1 MGPTPTVASA
11 PPPRADTD
19 RRFAVR
25 LLLAVLAFA
34 AAAVPFGVLLL
45 LVEAHWG
52 PLRRLDQGAAADL
65 HSAVLAHPAWTD
77 LLRVASDELWGP
89 WTMRLL
95 VAVAVGWLAARGA
108 WRLALWAALTET
120 ASGLVGLLVKDVVA
134 RTRPALPE
142 PVAHAAGFSFPSGHA
157 MTAMTSC
164 AVLLLVLL
172 PVVPRRWRPL
182 AWLAA
187 IVPVFGVGLTRVA
200 LGVHWVSDVLGG
212 WLLGLALVAATA
224 WAFDAWRLDAG
235 RGVAP
240 VTEGLEPEL
249 SRPGPPEPP
258 PVRPRRAP
266 DPRP

>member
-1 MGPTPTVASA
+1 MGPTPTTL
-11 PPPRADTD
+11 PPPTRAGTD
-19 RRFAVR
+19 RRFATR

-52 PLRRLDQGAAADL
+52 PLRRLDQRAATAL
-65 HSAVLAHPAWTD
+65 HSAVLAHPALLD
-77 LLRVASDELWGP
+77 LLRVASNVLWGP

-95 VAVAVGWLAARGA
+95 VAAVVCWLAARRA
-108 WRLALWAALTET
+108 WRLALWAALTVT
-120 ASGLVGLLVKDVVA
+120 ASGLIGLLVKEIVA

-157 MTAMTSC
+157 MTAMTCC

-172 PVVPRRWRPL
+172 PVIHRRWRPV
-182 AWLAA
+182 AWIAA
-187 IVPVFGVGLTRVA
+187 VVPVLGVGLTRVA

-224 WAFDAWRLDAG
+224 WAFEAWRMEAG

-249 SRPGPPEPP
+249 STPGPPEPP
-258 PVRPRRAP
+258 PA
-266 DPRP
+266 